1 MWAGRDDLSKIASW
15 IAVTGIVFSVAAGA
29 RGVDDVE
36 AFDTPNDAGGSLTVT
51 WPRADPGVATSY
63 RVYVATAAEGP
74 FQLATETATP
84 GLKSAEPALFGYAE
98 ENEGFH
104 VLHISGYDTGEGDE
118 RTSLQ
123 DDTQY
128 FVRLGAQTASGEVL
142 GPVASAVAGGNWFNS
157 AKWNN
162 VILAVGLSVVILFYI
177 SIARRKELFIRR
189 IAGLEALDE
198 ALGRA
203 TEMGKSALFIH
214 GLKGMDQISTI
225 AAVHILGRVARRP
238 ARFDTDLR
246 VANVDPVVMSVS
258 QEVIKEAYLQ
268 EGRPDAYR
276 PDSVFMAAT
285 EQFSYAAAVEGIMV
299 RERPAAHIMMGYFYA
314 ESLLLA
320 ETGSTTGAIQI
331 AGTDAYTQLPFFVTT
346 CDYTLMGEE
355 LYAASAYLSK
365 EPKLLGSLKGQDV
378 GKALII
384 GLLLVGTALA
394 SFGVDYLTHLFAAL

>member
-1 MWAGRDDLSKIASW
+1 MKGILSGMLCQAAACA
-15 IAVTGIVFSVAAGA
+15 AVGFVAAA
-29 RGVDDVE
+29 LAPTAAVAAVE
-36 AFDTPNDAGGSLTVT
+36 FDAYDTPNDAGGSLTVT
-51 WPRADPGVATSY
+51 WLRPEADRGATY
-63 RVYVATAAEGP
+63 RVYVATAEDGP
-74 FQLATETATP
+74 FYLATETATP
-84 GLKSAEPALFGYAE
+84 GLKSAEPALFGYDSD
-98 ENEGFH
+98 NDRYH
-104 VLHISGYDTGEGDE
+104 VLHVSGYGIADAVESLTNGE
-118 RTSLQ
+118 
-123 DDTQY
+123 QY
-128 FVRLGAQTASGEVL
+128 YVRLGTVGPDGEVL
-142 GPVASAVAGGNWFNS
+142 GPVTRVMPAGNWFNTS
-157 AKWNN
+157 KWNN
-162 VILAVGLSVVILFYI
+162 LILAVGLSLVILFYI
-177 SIARRKELFIRR
+177 SVARRRELFIRR

-203 TEMGKSALFIH
+203 TEMGKSVLFVH
-214 GLKGMDQISTI
+214 GLKGMDQIPTI
-225 AAVHILGRVARRP
+225 AAVNILGRVAQRT

-258 QEVIKEAYLQ
+258 QEVVKEAYLQ

-314 ESLLLA
+314 ESLLLT

-384 GLLLVGTALA
+384 VLIVVGTIAA
-394 SFGVDYLTHLFAAL
+394 TFGVNFLTHLFAAL

>member
-1 MWAGRDDLSKIASW
+1 LNKIASW
-15 IAVTGIVFSVAAGA
+15 ITVAGVALHVAAGA
-29 RGVDDVE
+29 QVPVDIE
-36 AFDTPNDAGGSLTVT
+36 AYDTPNDAGGSLTLT
-51 WPRADPGVATSY
+51 WSRADVGGPHRY
-63 RVYVATAAEGP
+63 NVYVAMAAEGP
-74 FQLATETATP
+74 FHLATATSTP
-84 GLKSAEPALFGYAE
+84 GLKSAEPALFGYDDD
-98 ENEGFH
+98 NDRYH
-104 VLHISGYDTGEGDE
+104 VLHVTDYATGVGDE

-123 DDTQY
+123 DGTEY
-128 FVRLGAQTASGEVL
+128 FVRLGSETAAGETL
-142 GPVASAVAGGNWFNS
+142 GAAMSATPGGNWFNTS
-157 AKWNN
+157 KWNN
-162 VILAVGLSVVILFYI
+162 LILGVGLSVVILFYI
-177 SIARRKELFIRR
+177 SVARRKDLFIRR

-203 TEMGKSALFIH
+203 TEMGKSVLFVH
-214 GLKGMDQISTI
+214 GLKGMDQIPTI
-225 AAVHILGRVARRP
+225 AAVNILGRVAQRT

-258 QEVIKEAYLQ
+258 QEVVKEAYLQ

-314 ESLLLA
+314 ESLLLT

-355 LYAASAYLSK
+355 LYAASAYLSR

-384 GLLLVGTALA
+384 GLLVAGTILA
-394 SFGVDYLTHLFAAL
+394 TFGVDYLTHLFAAL